1 MNSAPEK
8 PHSHAAPFERGLPRD
23 GRVVAQSELCQE
35 QVILA
40 DLDLSLATRAM
51 HGDPGAVWQGMD
63 GTAPVLFG
71 DQIEKEEYEEAQQ
84 APAAPAKL

>member
-1 MNSAPEK
+1 M
-8 PHSHAAPFERGLPRD
+8 
-23 GRVVAQSELCQE
+23 
-35 QVILA
+35 
-40 DLDLSLATRAM
+40 SLATRAM

>member
-1 MNSAPEK
+1 MIVAP
-8 PHSHAAPFERGLPRD
+8 D
-23 GRVVAQSELCQE
+23 GRIVAQSELCQE
-35 QVILA
+35 QIILA